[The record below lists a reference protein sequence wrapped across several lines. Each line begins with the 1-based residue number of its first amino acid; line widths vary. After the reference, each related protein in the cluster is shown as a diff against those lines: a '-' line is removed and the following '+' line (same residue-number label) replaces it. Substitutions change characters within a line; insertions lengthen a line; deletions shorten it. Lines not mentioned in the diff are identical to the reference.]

1 METDDYECIKLVLQF
16 WINTCRE
23 EQSQV
28 GPDTLG
34 LITSCFQSLILI
46 IQKGL
51 FIQQVDAEDT
61 ELKETEDDEDYTVER
76 ASACLL

>member
-1 METDDYECIKLVLQF
+1 M
-16 WINTCRE
+16 
-23 EQSQV
+23 
-28 GPDTLG
+28 
-34 LITSCFQSLILI
+34 I